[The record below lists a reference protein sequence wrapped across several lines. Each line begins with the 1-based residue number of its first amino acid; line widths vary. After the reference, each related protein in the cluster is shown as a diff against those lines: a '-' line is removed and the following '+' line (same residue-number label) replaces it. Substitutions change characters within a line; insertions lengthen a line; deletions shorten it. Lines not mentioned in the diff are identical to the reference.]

1 MYKTLDDAAPMLC
14 AYNILTGSDRV
25 LKEEDLNTFGKE
37 FFNTF
42 LHTDYTIKRR
52 KGMTMVSSD
61 TPLADMI
68 GRWAYFQDI
77 AIQGGSEMAFGK
89 IMGVR
94 NTNQWMGNKYFLSNN
109 ISTSMHEISNATAYF
124 MPFKM
129 PSQFNF
135 TESETI
141 ICSEY
146 LNTYCTYLKDGVMKK
161 GKVFSFN
168 EKEIHIRSADGDND
182 TVLFEN
188 RLTEIL
194 EHADE
199 VEDLVMA
206 ITIITN
212 KG

>member
-1 MYKTLDDAAPMLC
+1 MYKTLDAAAPMLR

-25 LKEEDLNTFGKE
+25 LKEEDLPTFGKE

-52 KGMTMVSSD
+52 KGMSMESSD
-61 TPLADMI
+61 LPLADMI

-77 AIQGGSEMAFGK
+77 AMQGGAEIAFGK

-109 ISTSMHEISNATAYF
+109 VSTSMHEISNATAYF

-129 PSQFNF
+129 PSQFDF

-146 LNTYCTYLKDGVMKK
+146 LNTYCTYLKDGVLKK
-161 GKVFSFN
+161 GKVYSFN
-168 EKEIHIRSADGDND
+168 EKEIHIRSADGDKD

>member
-1 MYKTLDDAAPMLC
+1 MYKTLNDAAPMLR
-14 AYNILTGSDRV
+14 AYNILTDSNRV
-25 LKEEDLNTFGKE
+25 LKTEDLSTFGKE

-42 LHTDYTIKRR
+42 LHTDYMIKHR
-52 KGMTMVSSD
+52 KGIKMASSD
-61 TPLADMI
+61 MPLADMV
-68 GRWAYFQDI
+68 GRWAYFQEI
-77 AIQGGSEMAFGK
+77 AMQGGAETAFGK

-109 ISTSMHEISNATAYF
+109 VSLSMQEISNATVYL
-124 MPFKM
+124 MPFDM
-129 PSQFNF
+129 PSQFSF
-135 TESETI
+135 APSEQI

-146 LNTYCTYLKDGVMKK
+146 LNTYCTYMKDGVMKK
-161 GKVFSFN
+161 GKIFSFN
-168 EKEIHIRSADGDND
+168 ETEIHIRSSDGEKD

-188 RLTEIL
+188 RTTDIL

-206 ITIITN
+206 ITMIKN

>member
-1 MYKTLDDAAPMLC
+1 MYKTLDAAAPMLR

-25 LKEEDLNTFGKE
+25 LKEEDLPTFGKE

-52 KGMTMVSSD
+52 KGMSMESSD
-61 TPLADMI
+61 MPLADMI

-77 AIQGGSEMAFGK
+77 AMQGGAEIAFGK

-109 ISTSMHEISNATAYF
+109 VSTSMHEISNATAYF
-124 MPFKM
+124 MPFNM
-129 PSQFNF
+129 PSQFDF

-161 GKVFSFN
+161 GKVYSFN
-168 EKEIHIRSADGDND
+168 EKEINIRSTDGDKD
-182 TVLFEN
+182 TILFEN

>member
-1 MYKTLDDAAPMLC
+1 MYKTLDAAAPMLR

-25 LKEEDLNTFGKE
+25 LKEEDLPTFGKE

-52 KGMTMVSSD
+52 KGMSMESSD
-61 TPLADMI
+61 MPLADMI

-77 AIQGGSEMAFGK
+77 AMQGGAEIAFGK

-109 ISTSMHEISNATAYF
+109 VSTSMHEISNATAYF
-124 MPFKM
+124 MPFNM
-129 PSQFNF
+129 PSQFDF

-161 GKVFSFN
+161 GKVYSFN
-168 EKEIHIRSADGDND
+168 EKEINIRSTDGDKD

>member
-1 MYKTLDDAAPMLC
+1 MYKTLDDAAPMLR
-14 AYNILTGSDRV
+14 AYNILTGTDRV
-25 LKEEDLNTFGKE
+25 LKEEDLPTFGKE

-52 KGMTMVSSD
+52 KGMSMESSD
-61 TPLADMI
+61 MPLADMI

-77 AIQGGSEMAFGK
+77 AMQGGAEIAFGK

-109 ISTSMHEISNATAYF
+109 VSTSMHEISNATAYF

-146 LNTYCTYLKDGVMKK
+146 LNTYCTYLKDGVLKK
-161 GKVFSFN
+161 GKIFSFN
-168 EKEIHIRSADGDND
+168 EKEIHIRSVDGDKD

>member
-1 MYKTLDDAAPMLC
+1 MYKTLDAAAPMLR

-25 LKEEDLNTFGKE
+25 LKEEDLPTFGKE

-52 KGMTMVSSD
+52 KGMSMESSD
-61 TPLADMI
+61 MPLADMI

-77 AIQGGSEMAFGK
+77 AMQGGAEIAFGK

-109 ISTSMHEISNATAYF
+109 VSTSMHEISNATAYF
-124 MPFKM
+124 MPFNM
-129 PSQFNF
+129 PSQFDF

-146 LNTYCTYLKDGVMKK
+146 LNTYCTYLKDGLMKK
-161 GKVFSFN
+161 GKVYSFN
-168 EKEIHIRSADGDND
+168 EKEINIRSTDGDKD

>member
-1 MYKTLDDAAPMLC
+1 MYKTLDAAAPMLR

-25 LKEEDLNTFGKE
+25 LKEEDLPTFGKE

-52 KGMTMVSSD
+52 KGMSMESSD
-61 TPLADMI
+61 MPLADMV

-77 AIQGGSEMAFGK
+77 AMQGGAEIAFGK

-109 ISTSMHEISNATAYF
+109 VSTSMHEISNATAYF
-124 MPFKM
+124 MPFNM
-129 PSQFNF
+129 PSQFDF

-161 GKVFSFN
+161 GKVYSFN
-168 EKEIHIRSADGDND
+168 EKEINIRSTDGDKD
-182 TVLFEN
+182 TILFEN

>member
-1 MYKTLDDAAPMLC
+1 MYKTLDAAAPMLR

-25 LKEEDLNTFGKE
+25 LKEEDLPTFGKE

-52 KGMTMVSSD
+52 KGMSMESSD
-61 TPLADMI
+61 MPLADMI

-77 AIQGGSEMAFGK
+77 AMQGGAEIAFGK

-109 ISTSMHEISNATAYF
+109 VSTSMHEISNATAYF
-124 MPFKM
+124 MPFNM
-129 PSQFNF
+129 PSQFDF

-146 LNTYCTYLKDGVMKK
+146 LNTYCTYLKDGLMKK
-161 GKVFSFN
+161 GKVYSFN
-168 EKEIHIRSADGDND
+168 EKEINIRSTDGDKD
-182 TVLFEN
+182 TILFEN

>member
-1 MYKTLDDAAPMLC
+1 MYKTLDDAAPMLR

-25 LKEEDLNTFGKE
+25 LKEEDLPTFGKE

-52 KGMTMVSSD
+52 KGMSMESSD
-61 TPLADMI
+61 MPLADMI

-77 AIQGGSEMAFGK
+77 AMQGGAEMAFGK

-109 ISTSMHEISNATAYF
+109 ISTSMQEISNATAYF
-124 MPFKM
+124 MPFNM
-129 PSQFNF
+129 PSQFDF

-168 EKEIHIRSADGDND
+168 EKEINIRSADGDKD

-188 RLTEIL
+188 RSTDIL

-206 ITIITN
+206 ITIIKN
-212 KG
+212 QG

>member
-1 MYKTLDDAAPMLC
+1 MYKTLDDAAPMLR

-25 LKEEDLNTFGKE
+25 LKEEDLPTFGKE

-52 KGMTMVSSD
+52 KGMSMESSD
-61 TPLADMI
+61 MPLADMI

-77 AIQGGSEMAFGK
+77 AMQGGAEIAFGK

-109 ISTSMHEISNATAYF
+109 VSTSMHEISNATAYF

-129 PSQFNF
+129 PSQFDF

-146 LNTYCTYLKDGVMKK
+146 LNTYCTYLKDGVLKK
-161 GKVFSFN
+161 GKIFSFN
-168 EKEIHIRSADGDND
+168 EKEIHIRSVDGDKD

>member
-1 MYKTLDDAAPMLC
+1 
-14 AYNILTGSDRV
+14 LTGSDRV
-25 LKEEDLNTFGKE
+25 LKEEDLPTFGKE

-52 KGMTMVSSD
+52 KGMSMESSD
-61 TPLADMI
+61 MPLADMV

-77 AIQGGSEMAFGK
+77 AMQGGAEIAFGK

-109 ISTSMHEISNATAYF
+109 VSTSMHEISNATAYF
-124 MPFKM
+124 MPFNM
-129 PSQFNF
+129 PSQFDF

-161 GKVFSFN
+161 GKVYSFN
-168 EKEIHIRSADGDND
+168 EKEINIRSTDGDKD
-182 TVLFEN
+182 TILFEN

>member
-1 MYKTLDDAAPMLC
+1 MYKTLDDAAPMLL

-25 LKEEDLNTFGKE
+25 LKEEDLPTFGKE

-52 KGMTMVSSD
+52 KGMSMESSD
-61 TPLADMI
+61 MPLADMI

-77 AIQGGSEMAFGK
+77 AMQGGAEMAFGK

-109 ISTSMHEISNATAYF
+109 ISTSMQEISNATAYF
-124 MPFKM
+124 MPFNM
-129 PSQFNF
+129 PSQFDF

-168 EKEIHIRSADGDND
+168 EKEINIRSADGDKD

-188 RLTEIL
+188 RSTDIL

-206 ITIITN
+206 ITIIKN
-212 KG
+212 QG